1 MARTKNA
8 SVPEVGS
15 RAPEFSLPSAQGGNL
30 RLSLRTV
37 RGPVVVAFLR
47 GLWSKEDVEFFRALA
62 AKEDE
67 INVALGTV
75 VGICVAE
82 PDEARELQR
91 ATKTKSY
98 ILYDYTMDATR
109 DWGLLERDAEH
120 GYHARPATFLVD
132 GEGRISSAWTDAR
145 PAPEEIL
152 ARVSEL
158 TGLPKQEEP
167 EDAEDAAGTGG
178 DAASGESTG
187 KEKTTAEARTSRK
200 RAAKTEVA
208 ESGTEEPGAG
218 KPGEEAKTGGPEEGR
233 KRTGEAKAS
242 DAGASEAKVEGESGE
257 KKAKAEGDESP

>member
-8 SVPEVGS
+8 PVPEVGS

-47 GLWSKEDVEFFRALA
+47 GLWSEEDVEFFRALA

-82 PDEARELQR
+82 PDKARELQR

-98 ILYDYTMDATR
+98 ILYDYTMDAAR

-167 EDAEDAAGTGG
+167 EDSEDAAGTGG
-178 DAASGESTG
+178 DAASGESTETEKPRQRPG
-187 KEKTTAEARTSRK
+187 PLAKEPQKQR
-200 RAAKTEVA
+200 
-208 ESGTEEPGAG
+208 
-218 KPGEEAKTGGPEEGR
+218 
-233 KRTGEAKAS
+233 
-242 DAGASEAKVEGESGE
+242 
-257 KKAKAEGDESP
+257 